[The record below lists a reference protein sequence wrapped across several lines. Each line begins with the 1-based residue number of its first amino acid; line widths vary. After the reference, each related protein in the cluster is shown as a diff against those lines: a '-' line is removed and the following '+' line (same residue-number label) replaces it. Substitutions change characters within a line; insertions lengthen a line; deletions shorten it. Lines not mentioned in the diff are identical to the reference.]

1 MKHKILLFF
10 LFLTTFLSAQEV
22 YNYNEWTYVTSSIK
36 DQDYYVRSIDRKKP
50 IKQFNKISIWTK
62 MIGNASYWNEK
73 QSKEV
78 FVKDGYT
85 LIKWEFDCK
94 NIEGVMRSINTYDS
108 KGNLLDS
115 TDSSFNGEWN
125 SFLPDSV
132 MDEVLNFSCE
142 KY

>member
-1 MKHKILLFF
+1 MKRILFFVLLFYSF
-10 LFLTTFLSAQEV
+10 SINAQD
-22 YNYNEWTYVTSSIK
+22 YNYNEWTYVTSSVK

-62 MIGNASYWNEK
+62 MVGNTSYWNEK

-94 NIEGVMRSINTYDS
+94 NIEGVMRSIYTYDS
-108 KGNLLDS
+108 KDNLLYS

-142 KY
+142 NY